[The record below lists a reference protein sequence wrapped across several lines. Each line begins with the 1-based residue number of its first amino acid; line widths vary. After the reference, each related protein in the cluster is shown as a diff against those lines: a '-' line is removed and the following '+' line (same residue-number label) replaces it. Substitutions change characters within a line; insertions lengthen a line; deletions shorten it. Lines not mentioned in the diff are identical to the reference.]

1 MRFFRAKPRIRELQ
15 VMKPPVPPEKDAL
28 ASLGIHPGFRYLMQ
42 KLDLSRAHLKERVAH
57 ESFENIQQVARMQG
71 FLEGLDW
78 MDRVLL
84 SEIGRADERE
94 KSGETREAMPDEMAV
109 FNSLDE
115 FIVEVG
121 KQ

>member
-1 MRFFRAKPRIRELQ
+1 MRLFGRKPRIRELEI
-15 VMKPPVPPEKDAL
+15 VRSAVPPERDAL
-28 ASLGIHPGFRYLMQ
+28 VSLGIHPGFRYLMQ
-42 KLDLSRAHLKERVAH
+42 KLDLSRAHLKERIAH

-84 SEIGRADERE
+84 SEINRAEERE
-94 KSGETREAMPDEMAV
+94 KSGETREALPDEMAV